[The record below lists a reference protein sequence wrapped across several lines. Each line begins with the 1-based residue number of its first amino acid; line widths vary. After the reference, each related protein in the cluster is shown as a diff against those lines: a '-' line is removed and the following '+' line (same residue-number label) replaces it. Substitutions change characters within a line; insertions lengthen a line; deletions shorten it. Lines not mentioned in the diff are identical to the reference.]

1 MIEWLSVGSATMT
14 HMATID
20 PLAPFQWL
28 NAFENQADPLG
39 EIFSVGFFRNLAPSQ
54 VVRRFSKGDDSGQE
68 SDFEELND
76 RMVEFLGKTGGG
88 HGGGHVGVF
97 RAGVWSVAIEPVGW
111 WMTDRETLPELSRDC
126 EVLAITVHG
135 YAEHSLE
142 YAIDG
147 TIVTGHRLEYPHD
160 RWGCDPD
167 RLNDYMRELGM
178 EVELGMTDN
187 DHIYDPDEDE
197 SDSDYST
204 CVPRAF
210 ALAAKVTGVSFTADM
225 LDQPLIIGPIA
236 YRWSPSGHT
245 TA

>member
-1 MIEWLSVGSATMT
+1 
-14 HMATID
+14 MATTD

-28 NAFENQADPLG
+28 NASESQADPLG
-39 EIFSVGFFRNLAPSQ
+39 EIFSVGFFRNLDPSE
-54 VVRRFSKGDDSGQE
+54 VMRRVSKHDDSGQE

-97 RAGVWSVAIEPVGW
+97 RAGAWSMAIEPVGW
-111 WMTDRETLPELSRDC
+111 WMTDRTALAELSRDC
-126 EVLAITVHG
+126 EVLAITRHD
-135 YAEHSLE
+135 YAEPSLE

-147 TIVTGHRLEYPHD
+147 TIVTGHRLCYPHI

-178 EVELGMTDN
+178 KLDMTD
-187 DHIYDPDEDE
+187 DEDD
-197 SDSDYST
+197 SDSDAWDISYSAV
-204 CVPRAF
+204 VPRAF

-225 LDQPLIIGPIA
+225 LDQPLLIGPIS
-236 YRWSPSGHT
+236 YRWSPPDHT
-245 TA
+245 PD

>member
-1 MIEWLSVGSATMT
+1 
-14 HMATID
+14 MATTD
-20 PLAPFQWL
+20 PLAPLQWL
-28 NAFENQADPLG
+28 NASESQADPLG
-39 EIFSVGFFRNLAPSQ
+39 EIFSVGFFRNLDPSE

-76 RMVEFLGKTGGG
+76 RMVEFLGKTGGV

-97 RAGVWSVAIEPVGW
+97 RAGAWSVAIEPVGW
-111 WMTDRETLPELSRDC
+111 WMTDRKTLAELSRDC
-126 EVLAITVHG
+126 EVLAITIHG

-147 TIVTGHRLEYPHD
+147 TIVTGHRLEYPHI

-178 EVELGMTDN
+178 ELDMTD
-187 DHIYDPDEDE
+187 DDYVYDADEDE
-197 SDSDYST
+197 SDSDAWDISYSAV
-204 CVPRAF
+204 VPRAF

-225 LDQPLIIGPIA
+225 LDQPMLIGPIA
-236 YRWSPSGHT
+236 YRMSYRSG
-245 TA
+245 

>member
-1 MIEWLSVGSATMT
+1 
-14 HMATID
+14 MATTD

-28 NAFENQADPLG
+28 DAAESRADPLG
-39 EIFSVGFFRNLAPSQ
+39 EIFSVGFFRNLDPSE

-68 SDFEELND
+68 SDFAELND

-88 HGGGHVGVF
+88 DGGGHVGVL
-97 RAGVWSVAIEPVGW
+97 RAGAWSVAIEPVGW
-111 WMTDRETLPELSRDC
+111 WMTDRKALAELSREC
-126 EVLAITVHG
+126 EVLAITIHG

-147 TIVTGHRLEYPHD
+147 TIVTGHRLEHPHD
-160 RWGCDPD
+160 RWGSDPD

-178 EVELGMTDN
+178 ELE
-187 DHIYDPDEDE
+187 PEDE
-197 SDSDYST
+197 SDSDAWDISYSSPA
-204 CVPRAF
+204 PRAF

-225 LDQPLIIGPIA
+225 LDQSMLIGPIA
-236 YRWSPSGHT
+236 YRWTPPHHT

>member
-1 MIEWLSVGSATMT
+1 MT
-14 HMATID
+14 HMATTD
-20 PLAPFQWL
+20 PLAPLQWL
-28 NAFENQADPLG
+28 NASESQADPLG
-39 EIFSVGFFRNLAPSQ
+39 EIFSVGFFRNLDPSE

-76 RMVEFLGKTGGG
+76 RMVEFLGKTGGV

-97 RAGVWSVAIEPVGW
+97 RAGAWSVAIEPVGW
-111 WMTDRETLPELSRDC
+111 WMTDRKTLAELSRDC
-126 EVLAITVHG
+126 EVLAITIHG

-147 TIVTGHRLEYPHD
+147 TIVTGHRLEYPHI

-178 EVELGMTDN
+178 ELDMTD
-187 DHIYDPDEDE
+187 DDYVYDADEDE
-197 SDSDYST
+197 SDSDAWDISYSAV
-204 CVPRAF
+204 VPRAF

-225 LDQPLIIGPIA
+225 LDQPLLIGPIA
-236 YRWSPSGHT
+236 YRMSYRSG
-245 TA
+245 

>member
-1 MIEWLSVGSATMT
+1 MT
-14 HMATID
+14 HVATTD

-28 NAFENQADPLG
+28 DASESQADPLG
-39 EIFSVGFFRNLAPSQ
+39 EIFSVGFFRNLDPSE

-97 RAGVWSVAIEPVGW
+97 RAGAWSVAIEPCGW
-111 WMTDRETLPELSRDC
+111 WMTDRKALAELSRDC
-126 EVLAITVHG
+126 EVVAITRHD
-135 YAEHSLE
+135 YAEPSLE

-147 TIVTGHRLEYPHD
+147 TIVTGHRLCYPHD

-178 EVELGMTDN
+178 ELDMA
-187 DHIYDPDEDE
+187 DHDYVYDADEDE
-197 SDSDYST
+197 SDSDISYST
-204 CVPRAF
+204 VVPRAF

-225 LDQPLIIGPIA
+225 LDQPLLIGPIA
-236 YRWSPSGHT
+236 YRWSPPDHT